1 MNSLIKEVI
10 KQEVLQIRV
19 RAVRLC
25 DVLEEDGADDAAA
38 APHERNLGLVELP
51 AVFLGCVLDEHE
63 ALRVRDDLGGV
74 ERLLEV
80 VDELGFVAVEGWDG
94 RTLEDLAGAGALG
107 LEGGETS
114 GEDSLANERHGHAE
128 VESVNGSP
136 LASTLLASRVEDLLE
151 EWGSIVVVEVH
162 NIAGDLNEEGVE
174 DALVSHA
181 ETALHDVVGLS
192 DQLHVTVLDTVVDH
206 LDVVTGALIT
216 DPLAAWLAIALCR
229 DGLQNILDVWPCL
242 LVTTRHNRGTI
253 SGTLLTTRDTSANEA
268 NALLSQ
274 VLGAAVRV
282 WVMGVAAINDDVALL
297 DAALGDE
304 RLDEL
309 VDGPM

>member
-1 MNSLIKEVI
+1 MSTEVITLGLEQIGREILGSISVIERQRRAERRRGNTPQRTLSNDIPPTRLRIMNSLVKEVI

-114 GEDSLANERHGHAE
+114 GEDLHNP
-128 VESVNGSP
+128 V
-136 LASTLLASRVEDLLE
+136 
-151 EWGSIVVVEVH
+151 SIF
-162 NIAGDLNEEGVE
+162 NSI
-174 DALVSHA
+174 
-181 ETALHDVVGLS
+181 
-192 DQLHVTVLDTVVDH
+192 
-206 LDVVTGALIT
+206 
-216 DPLAAWLAIALCR
+216 
-229 DGLQNILDVWPCL
+229 
-242 LVTTRHNRGTI
+242 
-253 SGTLLTTRDTSANEA
+253 
-268 NALLSQ
+268 
-274 VLGAAVRV
+274 
-282 WVMGVAAINDDVALL
+282 
-297 DAALGDE
+297 
-304 RLDEL
+304 
-309 VDGPM
+309 